1 MAAQSPADVE
11 NRRGRLATSRS
22 YREGYP
28 GRPVGPVL
36 LPSRSRTATPLD
48 RPSENI
54 TGFVAFQAT
63 LGGKWLEPLSEIAQ
77 DSLKDLGASR
87 EGVLSSRTP
96 HRLCDFI
103 SSALHR
109 GRRDRLIRVTMPS
122 HASFSLLR

>member
-22 YREGYP
+22 YRDSHP

-77 DSLKDLGASR
+77 DSLKDL
-87 EGVLSSRTP
+87 VSSRTP